1 MVKKSIKIELSSG
14 LEARPAAMLVQVASQ
29 YDSKIYLE
37 ADSKRVNAKSIMGMM
52 AFQPSKGMEIE
63 ITAEGC
69 DEEQAVLR
77 QGAGDTQSLVK
88 APTQRPGE
96 GQRAAEIQDVA
107 LDGAALCQTCNGLVD
122 NGLIDRRRDVA
133 RLCALV
139 DEGLDVAFGKNAAAA
154 GDGVG
159 AGRGLRGLVHLV
171 GTHLQQG
178 RHLVDESARA
188 AGAAAVHADFGAV
201 GQEQDLCI
209 LTAQLDDAVR
219 RRDELF
225 DRHTG
230 GEHLLHERHA
240 AAVGQAHTGGAGDG

>member
-1 MVKKSIKIELSSG
+1 MAGVEVLVLLFVCEQRRQADVGRCGAVVVETLGNLAQVGFLVGIERR
-14 LEARPAAMLVQVASQ
+14 AHR
-29 YDSKIYLE
+29 
-37 ADSKRVNAKSIMGMM
+37 N
-52 AFQPSKGMEIE
+52 
-63 ITAEGC
+63 
-69 DEEQAVLR
+69 EEQAVLR

-88 APTQRPGE
+88 APAQRPGE

-171 GTHLQQG
+171 GAHLQQG
-178 RHLVDESARA
+178 RHLVNERARA
-188 AGAAAVHADFGAV
+188 AGAAAVHADLGAV
-201 GQEQDLCI
+201 CQEKDFGVLA
-209 LTAQLDDAVR
+209 AQLDDAVGAGGQPVGG
-219 RRDELF
+219 
-225 DRHTG
+225 HTG
-230 GEHLLHERHA
+230 GKDLLHEGDL